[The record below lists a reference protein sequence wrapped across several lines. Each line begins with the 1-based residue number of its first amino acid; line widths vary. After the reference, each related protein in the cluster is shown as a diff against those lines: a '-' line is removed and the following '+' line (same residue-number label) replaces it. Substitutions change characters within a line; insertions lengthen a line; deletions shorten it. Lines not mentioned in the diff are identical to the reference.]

1 MELNKEKTAT
11 VPNARKNKGKEGI
24 GRNVESKSGNEF
36 IKMKSIENVLCCNNI
51 TDNRKL
57 RKGRNKTY
65 ADVVSVGLDLSTEEV
80 DFETQNNDELNF
92 VKRMTEKKAYI
103 LLLFLLIH

>member
-1 MELNKEKTAT
+1 MELNDEKMAT
-11 VPNARKNKGKEGI
+11 VHNARENKGKEGI

-80 DFETQNNDELNF
+80 AFETQNNDELNF
-92 VKRMTEKKAYI
+92 VKRDDRKEGIDLSYS
-103 LLLFLLIH
+103 